1 MIQLPQKVFSQV
13 GEVALLLIGEDA
25 AKKAA
30 AVDDMRRIAFQ
41 TLTARGDIGFADA
54 YEAAEALAARL
65 STRLDE
71 FELLQ
76 GNA

>member
-1 MIQLPQKVFSQV
+1 
-13 GEVALLLIGEDA
+13 
-25 AKKAA
+25 
-30 AVDDMRRIAFQ
+30 MRRIAFQ